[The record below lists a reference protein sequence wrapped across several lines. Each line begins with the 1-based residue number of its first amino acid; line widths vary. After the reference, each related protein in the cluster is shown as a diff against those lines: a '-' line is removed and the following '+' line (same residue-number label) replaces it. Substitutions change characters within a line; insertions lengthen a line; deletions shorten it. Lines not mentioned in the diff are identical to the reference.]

1 MNAGTK
7 RLAVMAA
14 ACLSAWCGGAR
25 AQPLSAAATAT
36 TPGTMAGAAPAAIP
50 GTTPAAAPGPTSPT
64 TPPTTPTTPIDL
76 ASAIRLALA
85 QPGLRAA
92 ALEVAASEAAL
103 TQAASHPNPE
113 LAYLR
118 EGQDA
123 GSRTTTIQV
132 NQAIELGGKRRA
144 RLALAEGEA
153 GLARSALAA
162 RRREVRAEVI
172 AAYYTLLV
180 AEERQALAQAL
191 GSLARQGVE
200 VAAKR
205 VAAGKISPIDD
216 TKARLAALDAS
227 AELAQA
233 GAELGVAR
241 TRLGALL
248 GKPAEAI
255 ALLEGQSAGMA
266 AQLELP
272 ELPPLAALL
281 TRVRDAGD
289 AGNIGDVGRARSQLA
304 ASQAQAAVER
314 SARIPDLTLSLGSQR
329 VDGVD
334 GRQAVFGVS
343 VPLPLFNRNQ
353 GNLTAALRRSDKAR
367 EELAAAQLAGAA
379 ELRAAHIRY
388 GAARSEALLLRQDVI
403 PSARK
408 AHALTLKGFEAGKF
422 AFLDVLDAQRTWF
435 QAQSRHAAAVLAAWR
450 AYADIERLAGAV
462 DPTH

>member
-25 AQPLSAAATAT
+25 AQQLSAAA
-36 TPGTMAGAAPAAIP
+36 PAATSAV
-50 GTTPAAAPGPTSPT
+50 TT
-64 TPPTTPTTPIDL
+64 
-76 ASAIRLALA
+76 AIRLALE

-92 ALEVAASEAAL
+92 AFEVAASEAAT
-103 TQAASHPNPE
+103 TQAASYPNPE

-118 EGQDA
+118 EGHDA

-144 RLALAEGEA
+144 RLALAQGEA
-153 GLARSALAA
+153 ELARSALAA

-180 AEERQALAQAL
+180 AQERQALATDL
-191 GSLARQGVE
+191 TGLAHQGLA

-205 VAAGKISPIDD
+205 VAAGKISPIDE
-216 TKARLAALDAS
+216 TKARLAALDADT
-227 AELAQA
+227 ELAQA
-233 GAELGVAR
+233 GAEVAVAR
-241 TRLGALL
+241 TRLGALV
-248 GKPAEAI
+248 GKPADAVTL
-255 ALLEGQSAGMA
+255 AEGQSGGLLA
-266 AQLELP
+266 LP
-272 ELPPLAALL
+272 ELPPLAALVAPVA
-281 TRVRDAGD
+281 RAADAGRTGH
-289 AGNIGDVGRARSQLA
+289 AGDIGDVGDVGRARSQLA
-304 ASQAQAAVER
+304 ASQAQAEVER
-314 SARIPDLTLSLGSQR
+314 SARVPDLMLSLGSQR

-353 GNLTAALRRSDKAR
+353 SKLTAALRRSDKAR
-367 EELAAAQLAGAA
+367 EELAAARIAGAA
-379 ELRAAHIRY
+379 ELQAAHVRC
-388 GAARSEALLLRQDVI
+388 GVARGEALLLRQDVI
-403 PSARK
+403 PSARS

-422 AFLDVLDAQRTWF
+422 AFLDVLDAQRTWY

-462 DPTH
+462 DSTH

>member
-1 MNAGTK
+1 MNAATK

-14 ACLSAWCGGAR
+14 ACLSAWYGGAR

-36 TPGTMAGAAPAAIP
+36 TQGTMAGAASAAIP
-50 GTTPAAAPGPTSPT
+50 ATSPAAAPAPR
-64 TPPTTPTTPIDL
+64 PPTTPTTPIDL
-76 ASAIRLALA
+76 AAAIRLALE

-92 ALEVAASEAAL
+92 ALDVAASEAAL
-103 TQAASHPNPE
+103 KQAASHPNPE

-118 EGQDA
+118 EGHDA
-123 GSRTTTIQV
+123 GSRTATIQV

-144 RLALAEGEA
+144 RMAVAEGEA

-180 AEERQALAQAL
+180 AQERQALAQAL
-191 GSLARQGVE
+191 TGLARQGLE

-205 VAAGKISPIDD
+205 VAAGKISPIDE

-227 AELAQA
+227 TELAQA
-233 GAELGVAR
+233 GAELAVAR
-241 TRLGALL
+241 TRLGLL
-248 GKPAEAI
+248 VGEPAGAI
-255 ALLEGQSAGMA
+255 TLVEGQGGLPA
-266 AQLELP
+266 LP
-272 ELPPLAALL
+272 ELPPLTALL
-281 TRVRDAGD
+281 ARATDA
-289 AGNIGDVGRARSQLA
+289 GDVGRARSQLA

-314 SARIPDLTLSLGSQR
+314 SARVPDLTLSLGSQR

-379 ELRAAHIRY
+379 ELRAAHVRY

-450 AYADIERLAGAV
+450 AYADIERLAGAI

>member
-14 ACLSAWCGGAR
+14 ACLSAWCGSAR
-25 AQPLSAAATAT
+25 AQPLSAAAT
-36 TPGTMAGAAPAAIP
+36 GAAPIAALA
-50 GTTPAAAPGPTSPT
+50 TAAAGGTMPATPSITTS
-64 TPPTTPTTPIDL
+64 IDL
-76 ASAIRLALA
+76 ASAIRLALE

-103 TQAASHPNPE
+103 TQAGSHPNPE

-153 GLARSALAA
+153 GLARSTLAA

-180 AEERQALAQAL
+180 AGERQALAQAL
-191 GSLARQGVE
+191 AGLARQGVE

-216 TKARLAALDAS
+216 TKARLAALDAAS
-227 AELAQA
+227 ELAQA
-233 GAELGVAR
+233 GAEVAVAR
-241 TRLGALL
+241 TRLGALV
-248 GKPAEAI
+248 GKPADAI
-255 ALLEGQSAGMA
+255 TLAEGQAGG
-266 AQLELP
+266 LPELP

-281 TRVRDAGD
+281 ARLMDAGD
-289 AGNIGDVGRARSQLA
+289 TGDVGGARSQLA
-304 ASQAQAAVER
+304 ASQARAEVER
-314 SARIPDLTLSLGSQR
+314 SARVPDVTLSLGSQR

-379 ELRAAHIRY
+379 DLSAAHVRY
-388 GAARSEALLLRQDVI
+388 GAARGEALLLRQDLI
-403 PSARK
+403 PNARS

-422 AFLDVLDAQRTWF
+422 AFLDVLDAQRTWY

-450 AYADIERLAGAV
+450 AYADIERLAGAI